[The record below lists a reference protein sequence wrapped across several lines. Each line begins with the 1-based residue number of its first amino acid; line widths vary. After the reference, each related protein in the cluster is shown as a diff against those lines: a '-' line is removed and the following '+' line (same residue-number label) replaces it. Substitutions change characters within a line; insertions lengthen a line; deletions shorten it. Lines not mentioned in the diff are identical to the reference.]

1 MIILDTHI
9 WIWRVQ
15 EPRRLRPAQRAA
27 IAESQDI
34 GVCAVSCW
42 EVAKSVARRRL
53 RISVELEDWFRIA
66 MTYPQIRIIDL
77 TAAMAVAAATLPGD
91 FHGDPFDQMIVAA
104 AQNYGCPLV
113 TSDRKI
119 LDYSQQDQAN
129 LQIIY

>member
-15 EPRRLRPAQRAA
+15 EPQRLRPAQRAA
-27 IAESQDI
+27 IAGSPDI

-53 RISVELEDWFRIA
+53 QLNIELDDWFTVAIA
-66 MTYPQIRIIDL
+66 YPNIRIIDL
-77 TAAMAVAAATLPGD
+77 TAAIAIAAAKLPGD

-104 AQNYGCPLV
+104 AQSYGCPLV

-119 LDYSQQDQAN
+119 RDYSQQDQTN
-129 LQIIY
+129 LEIIY